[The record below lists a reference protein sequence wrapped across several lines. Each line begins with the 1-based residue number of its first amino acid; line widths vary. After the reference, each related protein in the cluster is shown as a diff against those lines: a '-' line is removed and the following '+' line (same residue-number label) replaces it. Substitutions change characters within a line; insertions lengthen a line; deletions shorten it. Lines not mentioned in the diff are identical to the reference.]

1 MSCSKCNG
9 ERIVAGELTGFG
21 ENCFVVFKPGTLR
34 FWSLTLKNGIELG
47 KTAYACRDCG
57 LTWGLVDPGELGKFI
72 DRHCDER
79 ESK

>member
-1 MSCSKCNG
+1 LKICAT
-9 ERIVAGELTGFG
+9 V
-21 ENCFVVFKPGTLR
+21 LR
-34 FWSLTLKNGIELG
+34 SISRQSRDLHSKNGIELG